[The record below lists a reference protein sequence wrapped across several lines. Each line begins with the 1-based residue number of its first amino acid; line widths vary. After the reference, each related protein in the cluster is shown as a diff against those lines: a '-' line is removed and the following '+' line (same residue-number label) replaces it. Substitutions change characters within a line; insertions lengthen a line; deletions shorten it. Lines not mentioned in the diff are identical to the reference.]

1 MSSTEKRDFDA
12 EAARWD
18 ENPGRVKVAHDL
30 ADAIIRELAPG
41 PEMDVLDYGC
51 GTGLVTLRLQ
61 PLVHS
66 VLGSDSSLGMLQV
79 LQEKAAAA
87 GAGNVRT
94 RFIDLTQGGKIL
106 DRFDL
111 VVNTMALH
119 HVEDPAPLL
128 REFRRLLWPGGR
140 VVLADLDTE
149 DGSFHSDKT
158 GVFHHGFDRGR
169 MEELL
174 RRTGF
179 EEVRTVTGASIAKP
193 SKEQGQGV
201 KTFTV
206 FLLIGKRPAEP

>member
-1 MSSTEKRDFDA
+1 MTSTEKRDFDA

-41 PEMDVLDYGC
+41 PELDVLDYGC

-61 PLVHS
+61 PLVHAITG
-66 VLGSDSSLGMLQV
+66 VDSSQGMLHV
-79 LQEKAAAA
+79 LQEKAAQA
-87 GAGNVRT
+87 GAGNIRT
-94 RFIDLTQGGKIL
+94 RFVDLTQGGTLL

-119 HVEDPAPLL
+119 HVQDPASLF
-128 REFRRLLWPGGR
+128 RTFRRLLWPGGR
-140 VVLADLDTE
+140 VAVADLDTE
-149 DGSFHSDKT
+149 DGSFHGDNT
-158 GVFHHGFDRGR
+158 GVFHHGFDRGQV
-169 MEELL
+169 EELL

-193 SKEQGQGV
+193 VEGQGM

-206 FLLIGKRPAEP
+206 FLLMGRLPAEP